1 MYKKPCIK
9 GRHILSVIHRDNN
22 ASFLINK
29 LNWEMTDENGKST
42 LPVQNKQLLKQEL
55 DFQMPS

>member
-1 MYKKPCIK
+1 
-9 GRHILSVIHRDNN
+9 
-22 ASFLINK
+22 
-29 LNWEMTDENGKST
+29 MTDENGKST